1 MDHRLWRYELDIRY
15 GHRLKRIHG
24 TLGNVKAELDLGVT
38 YDGALIVDA
47 DGVRSTSMF
56 IL

>member
-1 MDHRLWRYELDIRY
+1 MWRYELDIRY